1 MTVRPQ
7 MDRMVKSMMKNFL
20 NRQQGF
26 SLIEVVIALAIFSIG
41 ILAIAQL
48 QISAVRNN
56 TNGNLATQATMLAE
70 AQIEYLKNTSAV
82 TLLADGVETGIDQ
95 SGASGG
101 IYTRTTTIANPLGGD
116 FSRQIQITVQWQRNG
131 RTRRVVLKTLTQ
143 GGGI

>member
-1 MTVRPQ
+1 
-7 MDRMVKSMMKNFL
+7 MVKTMTKNFFD
-20 NRQQGF
+20 RQQGY

-48 QISAVRNN
+48 QFSAVRNN

-70 AQIEYLKNTSAV
+70 AQIENLKNTNNV
-82 TLLADGVETGIDQ
+82 TLLADSVEAKIDH

-101 IYTRTTTIANPLGGD
+101 IYTRTTTITNPMGGD
-116 FSRQIQITVQWQRNG
+116 FSRQIQVTVQWVRNG
-131 RTRRVVLKTLTQ
+131 RFRQVVLKTLTQ

>member
-1 MTVRPQ
+1 MTAGSQ
-7 MDRMVKSMMKNFL
+7 TGQMVKTMMKNFL

-70 AQIEYLKNTSAV
+70 AQVENLKNTSNV
-82 TLLADGVETGIDQ
+82 TLLADSVESGIDR

-101 IYTRTTTIANPLGGD
+101 IYTRTTAITNPMGGD
-116 FSRQIQITVQWQRNG
+116 FSRQIQVTVQWVRDG
-131 RTRRVVLKTLTQ
+131 RLRRVILRTLTQ
-143 GGGI
+143 GSGI

>member
-1 MTVRPQ
+1 MIGSKMGQ
-7 MDRMVKSMMKNFL
+7 MVKTMTKNFMIK
-20 NRQQGF
+20 QQGY

-70 AQIEYLKNTSAV
+70 AQIENLKNTSDV
-82 TLLADGVETGIDQ
+82 TLLTDGVETGIDQ
-95 SGASGG
+95 NGASGG
-101 IYTRTTTIANPLGGD
+101 IYTRTTAITNPLGGD
-116 FSRQIQITVQWQRNG
+116 FSRQIQVTVQWVRHG
-131 RTRRVVLKTLTQ
+131 RLRRVVLKTLTQ